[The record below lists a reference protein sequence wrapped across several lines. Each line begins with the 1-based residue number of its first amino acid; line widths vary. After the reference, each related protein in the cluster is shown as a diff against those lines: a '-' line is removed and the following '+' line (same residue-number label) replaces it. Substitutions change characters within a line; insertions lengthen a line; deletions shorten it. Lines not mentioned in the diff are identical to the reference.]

1 MTPREA
7 LYYVCVA
14 LGPQPKTK
22 RDDNLTHNEA
32 RLRDA
37 VKVLQNFVTY
47 HADADRDL
55 PETVE
60 DFVHVD
66 PKTWPKDEFV
76 HVKPRKSVRGDGKDR
91 LETWRNELIH
101 K

>member
-7 LYYVCVA
+7 LYHVCVA

-22 RDDNLTHNEA
+22 RDDNLTYQEA

-47 HADADRDL
+47 HADADREI
-55 PETVE
+55 PVSANEY
-60 DFVHVD
+60 VHHD
-66 PKTWPKDEFV
+66 DYIAR
-76 HVKPRKSVRGDGKDR
+76 PRAEHRGDGKDR
-91 LETWRNELIH
+91 IETWKNEWKL